1 MASAKARREMARK
14 KEQAQFD
21 DTKKNFN
28 HQQTIAQLMSQT
40 SVLSLDS
47 SGNQKDSSKKLMMS
61 QKILEKKSTLDRIKR
76 ERITI
81 KAKKEKIELLKAKK
95 IQELVKL
102 ETNRLLCVF
111 KPDFFKRNFEYE
123 KPWLFPHY
131 ISLVYRIGF

>member
-47 SGNQKDSSKKLMMS
+47 SGNQKDSTKKLMMS
-61 QKILEKKSTLDRIKR
+61 QKILEKQSTLDRIRR
-76 ERITI
+76 ERITM

-95 IQELVKL
+95 IE
-102 ETNRLLCVF
+102 E
-111 KPDFFKRNFEYE
+111 
-123 KPWLFPHY
+123 
-131 ISLVYRIGF
+131 